1 MPVSL
6 PVQAGLLLLI
16 SFGTSFVGER
26 NSMAHRCRRTLNLEE
41 VAVPGMSVVES
52 NHARNGD
59 VENKTLKHLLNDH
72 TK

>member
-6 PVQAGLLLLI
+6 PVQAGLLLLVL
-16 SFGTSFVGER
+16 FDTSFVGER
-26 NSMAHRCRRTLNLEE
+26 NSVAYRYRRTLNLEE
-41 VAVPGMSVVES
+41 VAVPGMLVVES

-59 VENKTLKHLLNDH
+59 VENKTLKHLLNGH

>member
-1 MPVSL
+1 MLQDVEH
-6 PVQAGLLLLI
+6 G
-16 SFGTSFVGER
+16 
-26 NSMAHRCRRTLNLEE
+26 EE

-59 VENKTLKHLLNDH
+59 VVSKTLKQLLNGH